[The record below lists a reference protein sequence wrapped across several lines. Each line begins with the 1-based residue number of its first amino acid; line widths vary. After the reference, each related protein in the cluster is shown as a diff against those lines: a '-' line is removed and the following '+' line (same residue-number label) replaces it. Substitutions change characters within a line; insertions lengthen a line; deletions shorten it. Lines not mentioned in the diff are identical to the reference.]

1 MGIYIDQDYIEGI
14 LGLEFNSDTTP
25 NETQISTYI
34 NLGEAKF
41 EDEVGVF
48 TEQNITEVVKCL
60 HNGLLTTYTPIN
72 TITSIYKS
80 DGTWDRNF
88 SDNEVE
94 SDEYR
99 IDDANRGKI
108 LLEQPYVGVEYE
120 ITYNAGYSS
129 EDIPDKL
136 KNLVFLYVMREI
148 FKNTL
153 FSTNGNVSNYTE
165 TIDVEVYK
173 QVTGGNPYEGIKV
186 IDNLIA
192 EEKRFFKGRLK
203 TYLGI

>member
-1 MGIYIDQDYIEGI
+1 MGNYIDQDYIENI
-14 LGLEFNSDTTP
+14 LGLEFGSDTTP
-25 NETQISTYI
+25 NETQITTYI
-34 NLGEAKF
+34 SLGEAKF

-48 TEQNITEVVKCL
+48 TEQDITETIKGL
-60 HNGLLTTYTPIN
+60 HDGLLVTYTPIN

-88 SDNEVE
+88 SDNEIE

-108 LLEQPYVGVEYE
+108 LLEQPYVGVEYQ

-129 EDIPDKL
+129 ETMPAKL
-136 KNLVFLYVMREI
+136 KNLVFLYAMREI

-153 FSTNGNVSNYTE
+153 FSTNGNVGNYTE
-165 TIDVEVYK
+165 TIDVDVYK